1 MFFIMFGAA
10 ALEILLIFLIM
21 FTPPPQGASGPS
33 LPPRARKKLDR
44 IRVLYTTPY
53 TDHPKLFKKNENILG
68 PMC

>member
-21 FTPPPQGASGPS
+21 FTPPPQGAGGPS

-53 TDHPKLFKKNENILG
+53 TDRPKLFKINEKILG